1 VVNHQPLVILAG
13 AFDNTDPSVF
23 STVTPTSLCNKGV
36 GACIGGLTDHVLVL
50 TLYIATWIL
59 STLTLHQN

>member
-23 STVTPTSLCNKGV
+23 STVTLTSFYNKG
-36 GACIGGLTDHVLVL
+36 ACGLSAVYTHPRNARSH
-50 TLYIATWIL
+50 T
-59 STLTLHQN
+59 